1 MDKHLHKTSDKIRA
15 GIHYRICVCFA
26 IYYLDL
32 REFFSYL
39 LQSTHL
45 NVSVF
50 FVFKFRLFQQ
60 FWHSYLWS
68 PCPRLST
75 RLDNELYMNL
85 TLSINFILHIT
96 VFPFSFFCYLLQRM
110 LCTSVF
116 SLRHSE

>member
-15 GIHYRICVCFA
+15 GLHYRICVCFA

-50 FVFKFRLFQQ
+50 SLYSSSDFFSNFGTHICGVLAQDYQ
-60 FWHSYLWS
+60 PDLIMSY
-68 PCPRLST
+68 T
-75 RLDNELYMNL
+75 
-85 TLSINFILHIT
+85 
-96 VFPFSFFCYLLQRM
+96 
-110 LCTSVF
+110 
-116 SLRHSE
+116 